1 MDARLVLSPLLLQVT
16 LGVPSLL
23 QGKFAIEFF
32 GIIVFHLF
40 YFDFIERSKLDG
52 SRISP
57 RWGRQFFEIFPKI
70 A

>member
-23 QGKFAIEFF
+23 QGKFAMEFF

-52 SRISP
+52 SRI
-57 RWGRQFFEIFPKI
+57 FPEVGAPI
-70 A
+70 LRNFP